1 MRETL
6 IVIGLFVMAVALR
19 SSRRNCARKFGA
31 IVFLFATFSFFYF
44 ISGNV
49 FAGMAGACLWFFLP
63 WIELLTH
70 VRRLRMPL
78 NNRLRHKELPNPS
91 FFPNAIEAATGMEEA
106 GFEHVSDCGWQ
117 WSGMQQ
123 HFRLFWHPE
132 ERAVASVCLCEQDEV
147 AFAFISI
154 TSCDSSGKTWRTTNF
169 PFAPTLRCSPSLR
182 WNHVPCEKSCFHQ
195 ILLDHRKFLGK
206 MRVGEQQLVMPD
218 PEFLEE
224 NIEAEMRRQVDHNLK
239 TGIIQLT
246 GDGHFQYSKRGLLF
260 LWYQFVKDMIRLC

>member
-6 IVIGLFVMAVALR
+6 IVIGLFVLAMAMR
-19 SSRRNCARKFGA
+19 SSRNNLARKLGA
-31 IVFLFATFSFFYF
+31 LVFLAATFAFFFF

-49 FAGMAGACLWFFLP
+49 FAGIAGASLWFFLP

-70 VRRLRMPL
+70 VRRLRMPI
-78 NNRLRHKELPNPS
+78 NNRLRHQELPNPS

-117 WSGMQQ
+117 WSGMHQ
-123 HFRLFWHPE
+123 HFRIFWHPE
-132 ERAVASVCLCEQDEV
+132 EKAVASVCLCEQDEV

-154 TSCDSSGKTWRTTNF
+154 TSTDRNGKTWRTTNF
-169 PFAPTLRCSPSLR
+169 PFAPTLRCSPNLK

-195 ILLDHRKFLGK
+195 ILKDHREFLK
-206 MRVGEQQLVMPD
+206 KTRTKSEDLLIPD
-218 PEFLEE
+218 PESLEE
-224 NIEAEMRRQVDHNLK
+224 NIEEEMRRQVDHNLEI
-239 TGIIQLT
+239 GIIRLT
-246 GDGHFQYSKRGLLF
+246 DDGHFQYSNLGLFF